1 MSACPT
7 RWQQIFALPEE
18 NVLTCWESA
27 PVCGW
32 ILKPLKCD
40 LCYDLRLRL
49 RAQQGHVEWR
59 VGAPWWL
66 KAAAHIIL
74 KLESVLLLERE
85 KAESWV
91 VESKWSSDSGVGKGE
106 KFKISCWNFSPKFS
120 FCFKFQPQKTEK
132 MRTRPQGEERGRR
145 GAALGSD
152 VWTEEEEEELWCRS
166 AAQIRLSHKSLEL
179 PRDGQPTASLSVC
192 LFGQTDAEEKEQ
204 KVFRGSQTEAAGGA
218 EIRKS
223 GGTRAGGELS
233 LHIVL

>member
-1 MSACPT
+1 M
-7 RWQQIFALPEE
+7 
-18 NVLTCWESA
+18 
-27 PVCGW
+27 
-32 ILKPLKCD
+32 
-40 LCYDLRLRL
+40 
-49 RAQQGHVEWR
+49 
-59 VGAPWWL
+59 
-66 KAAAHIIL
+66 
-74 KLESVLLLERE
+74 
-85 KAESWV
+85 

-204 KVFRGSQTEAAGGA
+204 KVFRGSQTEAAG
-218 EIRKS
+218 IRKS

-233 LHIVL
+233 LHILL

>member
-1 MSACPT
+1 M
-7 RWQQIFALPEE
+7 
-18 NVLTCWESA
+18 
-27 PVCGW
+27 
-32 ILKPLKCD
+32 
-40 LCYDLRLRL
+40 
-49 RAQQGHVEWR
+49 
-59 VGAPWWL
+59 
-66 KAAAHIIL
+66 
-74 KLESVLLLERE
+74 
-85 KAESWV
+85 

-120 FCFKFQPQKTEK
+120 FCVKFQPQKTEK

-233 LHIVL
+233 LHILL